1 MHFSFQTSTLTPV
14 HLRKA
19 KLMFFYTRYPNSTLI
34 KMYFPDVKFY
44 KNNTA
49 QLVKWFSNFRAD
61 DGDIDVSDAAYKEV
75 EEVPDHFRVAVE
87 ATLREFFNA
96 LMSGKDVEQSWKK
109 PIYKIIARMDQPV
122 PEFFKN
128 PNWMEQLA
136 DG

>member
-1 MHFSFQTSTLTPV
+1 MRPWMMYDLTNLQESNEFLNDHTIMLKG
-14 HLRKA
+14 HLPRK
-19 KLMFFYTRYPNSTLI
+19 
-34 KMYFPDVKFY
+34 
-44 KNNTA
+44 
-49 QLVKWFSNFRAD
+49 
-61 DGDIDVSDAAYKEV
+61 
-75 EEVPDHFRVAVE
+75 VPDHFRVAVE